1 LASGVGTSKTR
12 VPYLLFLLFF
22 VYIQIF
28 YGLGDLGLV
37 GPDEPR
43 YAEVAKEMLQS
54 GDFVTP
60 RLSGQAWLEKPVL
73 YYWLTAVSF
82 RLFGVNEWAAR
93 LASALAALLATTAV
107 VLVGW
112 DWIGWRGGLQA
123 GVILLSCNIFFSLA
137 RAASTDMLL
146 TGALAATWAGWYFL
160 LFKDGA
166 PGQGQGSHLALSAT
180 GQRSPKREAWLIT
193 LSYFWLA
200 LTVLAKGPVGLVLWG
215 SILATFLLL
224 TQRLELIK
232 LMRLGYGVG
241 ILALVAGPWY
251 WLCFRANGPLFI
263 QEFLLRQNFERFTT
277 ERYQHVQ
284 PLGFYFA
291 VIFVGFFPWVFQLFA
306 PAARFCSRFAS
317 FNFRQE
323 ATRELYLWLWVII
336 PLLFFSLSKTKLP
349 GYILPTAPS
358 IALLVA
364 REFEMAS
371 NETPNCSFKKWFRR
385 TAFLQALAVCML
397 GATLQ
402 LTHHYLNIKIATLV
416 SVLQVILLAV
426 GALGMILT
434 CLNRNRLLLA
444 SYLTTIAL
452 VVVVIINALIPSLD
466 SLESTR
472 QLALRVRQ
480 AGFGGQPVFLLGLS
494 RKVEYGLNFY
504 LGATTRVVYSEEDLK
519 TVEPQAFLLTPIDVE
534 LKSAL
539 TRFRLVS
546 AEVFNSQ
553 KIMKLDS
560 RQE

>member
-1 LASGVGTSKTR
+1 VGTSRTR
-12 VPYLLFLLFF
+12 VPYLLFLPFL

-54 GDFVTP
+54 GDCVTP
-60 RLSGQAWLEKPVL
+60 RLSGQPWLEKPVL

-82 RLFGVNEWAAR
+82 LLFGVNEWAAR

-107 VLVGW
+107 VLVGR

-123 GVILLSCNIFFSLA
+123 GAILLSSTLFLSLA

-146 TGALAATWAGWYFL
+146 TGALAAAWAGWYFL
-160 LFKDGA
+160 LFKDET
-166 PGQGQGSHLALSAT
+166 PGQGQGPDLALTAA
-180 GQRSPKREAWLIT
+180 GQKPPRSEVWLIT
-193 LSYFWLA
+193 MSYFWLA

-215 SILATFLLL
+215 GVLATFLLL
-224 TQRLELIK
+224 TRRLELIRV
-232 LMRLGYGVG
+232 MRLGHGLG

-251 WLCFRANGPLFI
+251 WLCFRANGKLFI

-284 PLGFYFA
+284 PFWFYFA

-306 PAARFCSRFAS
+306 PAARFFNRFAKL
-317 FNFRQE
+317 NFKRDS
-323 ATRELYLWLWVII
+323 TRELYLWLWVII
-336 PLLFFSLSKTKLP
+336 PLVFFSLSKTKLP
-349 GYILPTAPS
+349 GYMLPTAPS

-364 REFEMAS
+364 RDFEMAS
-371 NETPNCSFKKWFRR
+371 SRTPSCSGKKWFRR
-385 TAFLQALAVCML
+385 TAFLQALAICLL
-397 GATLQ
+397 GATLP
-402 LTHHYLNIKIATLV
+402 LTHHYLNIKIATSV
-416 SVLQVILLAV
+416 SGLQAIFVVV
-426 GALGMILT
+426 GALGMVLT

-444 SYLTTIAL
+444 SYVAATAL
-452 VVVVIINALIPSLD
+452 VVIVIVNTLIPKLD
-466 SLESTR
+466 SLESAR
-472 QLALRVRQ
+472 QLASRVKQ
-480 AGFGGQPVFLLGLS
+480 AGFYGQPVFLLGMS

-504 LGATTRVVYSEEDLK
+504 LSATTRVIYSEDDLK
-519 TVEPQAFLLTPIDVE
+519 STEPEAFLVTPTTFE
-534 LKSAL
+534 LKS
-539 TRFRLVS
+539 TRSRFKVVF
-546 AEVFNSQ
+546 AEAFNSQ